1 MKMHTKRANMPRLCG
16 VDDALQEGI
25 LTNEGNQSSGWFSV
39 FSSFGTEL
47 KTTIQVGNSNYHDR
61 GSEIIELSPDQ
72 ACSREQTDLG
82 CSKPLRL
89 NSKPQQ

>member
-25 LTNEGNQSSGWFSV
+25 LTNEGSQSSGWFSV

-47 KTTIQVGNSNYHDR
+47 KTTIQVSNSNYHDR
-61 GSEIIELSPDQ
+61 GSEIIELSPDYLL
-72 ACSREQTDLG
+72 AGLFS
-82 CSKPLRL
+82 SKQISDAL
-89 NSKPQQ
+89 NRFD